1 MVKPRGR
8 DVASAH
14 GNPGISLRDIL
25 RMGSKREETI
35 VTWMIETVREAAVTS
50 ADVFRLYA
58 DPSTWSEW
66 GHNAKWASADGPLVE
81 GGTVD
86 VRADYGK
93 VYPCRIRRLVADRA
107 LELEVRP
114 PLLTVIQTYEVEE
127 RPNGAR
133 VRHALE
139 LSGRLSG
146 ILRLGGAAWFYQ
158 RLLDREVEK
167 VIELAGAH
175 SGSGVGRSTSDDA
188 PTAS

>member
-1 MVKPRGR
+1 M
-8 DVASAH
+8 
-14 GNPGISLRDIL
+14 
-25 RMGSKREETI
+25 
-35 VTWMIETVREAAVTS
+35 TWTIETVREAPVAP

-66 GHNAKWASADGPLVE
+66 GHNAKWARAEGPLVE

-86 VRADYGK
+86 VRANYGK
-93 VYPCRIRRLVADRA
+93 VYPCRVRRLVADRA

-114 PLLTVIQTYEVEE
+114 PMLTVVQTYEVEE
-127 RPNGAR
+127 RPDGAL

-139 LSGRLSG
+139 LSGRLSAM
-146 ILRLGGAAWFYQ
+146 LRLGGAPRLYQ

-175 SGSGVGRSTSDDA
+175 NGSAVGRSTSDDA

>member
-1 MVKPRGR
+1 MR
-8 DVASAH
+8 
-14 GNPGISLRDIL
+14 GISARTG
-25 RMGSKREETI
+25 RKAAVS
-35 VTWMIETVREAAVTS
+35 WMIETVREAAVGA
-50 ADVFRLYA
+50 ADVYRLYA
-58 DPSTWSEW
+58 DPSTWSDW
-66 GHNAKWASADGPLVE
+66 GHNATWAHADGLLVE

-86 VRADYGK
+86 VRANYGK

-114 PLLTVIQTYEVEE
+114 PMLTVIQTYEVEA
-127 RPNGAR
+127 RPDGAR

-146 ILRLGGAAWFYQ
+146 ILRIAGAPWLYR

-175 SGSGVGRSTSDDA
+175 GGSGVGRSTSDDA

>member
-1 MVKPRGR
+1 
-8 DVASAH
+8 
-14 GNPGISLRDIL
+14 
-25 RMGSKREETI
+25 MG
-35 VTWMIETVREAAVTS
+35 WMIETVREAAVGA
-50 ADVFRLYA
+50 ADVYRLYA
-58 DPSTWSEW
+58 DPSTWSDW
-66 GHNAKWASADGPLVE
+66 GHNAKWARADGPLVE

-86 VRADYGK
+86 VRANYGK
-93 VYPCRIRRLVADRA
+93 VYRCRIRRLVADRA
-107 LELEVRP
+107 LVLEARP
-114 PLLTVIQTYEVEE
+114 PQLTVIQTYEVEQ
-127 RPNGAR
+127 RPDGSAR

-146 ILRLGGAAWFYQ
+146 ILRLGGAPWFYQ